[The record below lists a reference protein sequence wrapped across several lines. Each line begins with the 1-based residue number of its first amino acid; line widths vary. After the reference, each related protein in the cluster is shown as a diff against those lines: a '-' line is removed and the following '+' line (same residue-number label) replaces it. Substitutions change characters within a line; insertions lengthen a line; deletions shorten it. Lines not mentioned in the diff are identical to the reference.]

1 MLKVYR
7 NDAHHSLMI
16 LRALWNP
23 EVPQVHLY
31 EYLLSLCH
39 SVLPTEAAWEVFV
52 DVIMLKLCGTAC

>member
-7 NDAHHSLMI
+7 KDAHHSLMI
-16 LRALWNP
+16 LRALWNL

-39 SVLPTEAAWEVFV
+39 RVLPAEAA
-52 DVIMLKLCGTAC
+52 